1 MKSITLFS
9 VCLFSFLFF
18 GTSVQSNAQDKKA
31 KTSFYKLSFTSLD
44 GKKVKFSSFKGKKVL
59 LVNTASKCGYTPQ
72 YADLQKLSD
81 QYKDQLVVI
90 GFPSNDFGKQEP
102 GTNEEIAGFCR
113 ENYGVT
119 FLMME
124 KSDVKEKTK
133 NVVYQWLTDKDK
145 NGWNTQEPGW
155 NFCKY
160 LVDEK
165 GNLLEF
171 YPSATKPFSEDI
183 TKMIENK

>member
-1 MKSITLFS
+1 MKSVTLFP

-18 GTSVQSNAQDKKA
+18 GTSIKTNAQDKKA
-31 KTSFYKLSFTSLD
+31 KTSFYQLSFTSLD
-44 GKKVKFSSFKGKKVL
+44 GQKINFSDFKGKKVL
-59 LVNTASKCGYTPQ
+59 LVNTASKCGFTPQ

-102 GTNEEIAGFCR
+102 GTNEEIASFCQV
-113 ENYGVT
+113 NYGVT

-124 KSDVKEKTK
+124 KSDVKGKTK

-145 NGWNTQEPGW
+145 NGWNTKEPSW

-160 LVDEK
+160 LVDEN

-171 YPSATKPFSEDI
+171 YSSMTKPLSEDI
-183 TKMIENK
+183 TKMIDQQ